1 MPQPILRMV
10 LVAAVLTILV
20 ALSGHKLV
28 RPAVAGGDDAKCE
41 NADHTWCAGIG
52 FYANAQCTGTVS
64 PCTTCYEGTGTC
76 GNNAGYTEFDT

>member
-1 MPQPILRMV
+1 MLQPILRMV
-10 LVAAVLTILV
+10 RVAAVLTILV

-52 FYANAQCTGTVS
+52 FYQNAQCSGEVQ
-64 PCTTCYEGTGTC
+64 PCTTCYEGSDVCAG
-76 GNNAGYTEFDT
+76 NAGYKEIDT